1 MTHHRETGAVRFG
14 LAPGT
19 ATGRPPSKPRSTPR
33 TPPWWR
39 RSTRT
44 PNHPAANSSTPTT
57 VRLRHAHVAG
67 EIALLTVDWA
77 RDDPDGPA
85 DGDAPIRGTAT
96 GVARRAEDGF
106 WRYRVEAPLS

>member
-14 LAPGT
+14 LAQDGHRPTAFEAAFNTPHAALVAQIYEDPEPPG
-19 ATGRPPSKPRSTPR
+19 GELG
-33 TPPWWR
+33 
-39 RSTRT
+39 
-44 PNHPAANSSTPTT
+44 TPTT

-77 RDDPDGPA
+77 RDDPDGSA

-96 GVARRAEDGF
+96 GVARRTEDGF
-106 WRYRVEAPLS
+106 WRYRVEAPFS